1 MSLEKNI
8 VFVDGVRTPFL
19 RAGTG
24 YADLATYELGHLAIK
39 GLLSRTGINPTE
51 IDGVVMG
58 NVVANVKTHN
68 VARESA
74 LLAGVPESAPCHPT
88 RDSGKAMRKD
98 APASLEARESAPPR
112 DSMRLRDK

>member
-39 GLLSRTGINPTE
+39 GLLSRTGINPA
-51 IDGVVMG
+51 V
-58 NVVANVKTHN
+58 
-68 VARESA
+68 SF
-74 LLAGVPESAPCHPT
+74 
-88 RDSGKAMRKD
+88 
-98 APASLEARESAPPR
+98 
-112 DSMRLRDK
+112 

>member
-1 MSLEKNI
+1 MSLERNI

-58 NVVANVKTHN
+58 NS
-68 VARESA
+68 RSS
-74 LLAGVPESAPCHPT
+74 LAGVDLNRRWSLPNSVMHPV
-88 RDSGKAMRKD
+88 
-98 APASLEARESAPPR
+98 
-112 DSMRLRDK
+112 